1 MFHVKLQAG
10 EVLVSNKRGS
20 EGHAILIFL
29 PDEPHDVTSSESRDT
44 DIFSSVVAVYD

>member
-20 EGHAILIFL
+20 EGHAIPISLR
-29 PDEPHDVTSSESRDT
+29 DEAHDVTSSESRDT
-44 DIFSSVVAVYD
+44 DIFSSVFAVYE